1 MKALPLLALLT
12 LGACAS
18 INPLAGPRPPP
29 DTPEQ
34 GECRRVARNADAVR
48 ELRRTWSPGNN
59 DRIIQQD
66 IAVAEDRAF
75 RNCLR
80 ERRLPGAGGVE
91 FQTR

>member
-1 MKALPLLALLT
+1 MKALPLLVLLAL
-12 LGACAS
+12 GGCAS
-18 INPLAGPRPPP
+18 INPFGGPRAPS

-34 GECRRVARNADAVR
+34 AECRTVARNADAVR
-48 ELRRTWSPGNN
+48 DLRRTWSPGNN

-66 IAVAEDRAF
+66 VAVAEDRAF